1 MAADDLS
8 APLGQETKRGRGL
21 STAIKASLP
30 QAIAIALATFLGAFV
45 LWAVIA
51 DNPFGGE
58 PMAVVQI
65 APPGPTA
72 PRVIGGPA
80 AHGAP
85 AIVAPNASGPAE
97 SGPGRHDGPPE
108 GPVTIPVLS
117 GLPAPPAPGVADSPA
132 NAGNSRT
139 VTIIDGKTG
148 ARQEVVIPGSSEP
161 QTTPSTPAMPAT
173 PGAPGTSDASPSA
186 PAAETQPN
194 DQKLVETT
202 PQGPIPKIAANGM
215 RPAEAYAQPIKP
227 VPGKPDAPRVAL
239 IVGGLGVS
247 ASISNDAI
255 SKLPGA
261 VTLAF
266 MPYSYDVDHLAG
278 RARRAGH
285 EILLQAP
292 MEPFNYPDND
302 SGPQTLL
309 TTLSPEQNLERLY
322 WLMSR
327 FQGYVGITGAMGARF
342 TASEQAFTPIL
353 RETAKRGLIFVDD
366 GANPR
371 SVAARVAGGNNLPF
385 AKADMVLDSVPT
397 PAEIDHA
404 LGRLEMT
411 ARERGVAVGMAS
423 ALPVSIERI
432 AKWAKAAESRGLQ
445 LVPITAV
452 ASKAKQS

>member
-8 APLGQETKRGRGL
+8 APLGQESKRRGV
-21 STAIKASLP
+21 SAAVVASLP
-30 QAIAIALATFLGAFV
+30 QAIAIALATFLGVFV
-45 LWAVIA
+45 LWAFIA
-51 DNPFGGE
+51 ENPFGGE
-58 PMAVVQI
+58 PMATVKISPQSTV
-65 APPGPTA
+65 G
-72 PRVIGGPA
+72 PRVVTGPA
-80 AHGAP
+80 AHDAP
-85 AIVAPNASGPAE
+85 AAPGPA
-97 SGPGRHDGPPE
+97 RYDGASE
-108 GPVTIPVLS
+108 GPVTITV
-117 GLPAPPAPGVADSPA
+117 PPASAASASENQAG
-132 NAGNSRT
+132 AGNNRT

-148 ARQEVVIPGSSEP
+148 ARQEIVIPGPPE
-161 QTTPSTPAMPAT
+161 
-173 PGAPGTSDASPSA
+173 GAAAPEAQQSADASIA
-186 PAAETQPN
+186 PDAQPAEPKPN

-215 RPAEAYAQPIKP
+215 RPAEAYAQPVRPI
-227 VPGKPDAPRVAL
+227 PGKPDAPRIAL
-239 IVGGLGVS
+239 VIGGLGVS
-247 ASISNDAI
+247 ANITSDAI

-309 TTLSPEQNLERLY
+309 TTLSAEQNLERLY

-327 FQGYVGITGAMGARF
+327 FQGYVGIAGAMGARF
-342 TASEQAFTPIL
+342 TVSEQAFTPIL

-371 SVAARVAGGNNLPF
+371 SVAARVAGGSNLQF
-385 AKADMVLDSVPT
+385 AKADLILDSVPT

-404 LGRLEMT
+404 LGRLEMA

-432 AKWAKAAESRGLQ
+432 AKWAKAAESRGVL

>member
-1 MAADDLS
+1 MTSDDLS
-8 APLGQETKRGRGL
+8 APLGRETRHRGGL
-21 STAIKASLP
+21 SATIVASIPHVLAIV
-30 QAIAIALATFLGAFV
+30 LATFVGVFV
-45 LWAVIA
+45 LWAFVA
-51 DNPFGGE
+51 DNPYGGE
-58 PMAVVQI
+58 PMAVVEVTPRV
-65 APPGPTA
+65 ATA
-72 PRVIGGPA
+72 PRVVSGPSAHEMPAIADASTPGPMRREAVSEGPA
-80 AHGAP
+80 A
-85 AIVAPNASGPAE
+85 
-97 SGPGRHDGPPE
+97 
-108 GPVTIPVLS
+108 IPV
-117 GLPAPPAPGVADSPA
+117 PPGDSPGKAA
-132 NAGNSRT
+132 NAKT
-139 VTIIDGKTG
+139 ITIIDGKTG
-148 ARQEVVIPGSSEP
+148 ARQEVEIPGSASDSMPE
-161 QTTPSTPAMPAT
+161 TLTSPSSPNT
-173 PGAPGTSDASPSA
+173 PGLANMASAVPAPEA
-186 PAAETQPN
+186 PAN
-194 DQKLVETT
+194 DQKLFETT

-215 RPAEAYAQPIKP
+215 RPAEAYAQPVRSI
-227 VPGKPDAPRVAL
+227 PGKPDAPRVAL

-247 ASISNDAI
+247 ASITNDAI
-255 SKLPGA
+255 GKLPGA
-261 VTLAF
+261 VTLAL
-266 MPYSYDVDHLAG
+266 MPYSYDIDHLAG

-371 SVAARVAGGNNLPF
+371 SVAARVAGGTNVPF

-397 PAEIDHA
+397 ATEIDHA

-411 ARERGVAVGMAS
+411 AREHGVAVGIAS

-432 AKWAKAAESRGLQ
+432 AKWAKAAESRGL
-445 LVPITAV
+445 LIVPITAI
-452 ASKAKQS
+452 AFKAKQS